1 MLFCVTRILTLHQAG
16 IAGEGSVMER
26 RWDQKLLVDPRKD
39 VRSHHQRHYYQS
51 KNEAASLPLLEAQKP
66 TPALIPISPHFE
78 NSQQVHLLTV
88 HSKHNFV
95 FCFAHW
101 ALLTTVMGASSA
113 ADLLCLYVVRW
124 QLDAALNAVPH
135 GNAPGLLAHWA
146 MGEPLRS
153 PDACNLCCE
162 TWRMAPWSHR
172 MIGRHNQQKQE

>member
-1 MLFCVTRILTLHQAG
+1 MMLFCVTRILALHQAG

-51 KNEAASLPLLEAQKP
+51 KNETASFPLLEAQKP
-66 TPALIPISPHFE
+66 TPTLVPISPHFE

-95 FCFAHW
+95 FCLAHW

-124 QLDAALNAVPH
+124 QLDAAINAVPH
-135 GNAPGLLAHWA
+135 GNVPGLLAHWA
-146 MGEPLRS
+146 MGKPLRS
-153 PDACNLCCE
+153 PDAF
-162 TWRMAPWSHR
+162 
-172 MIGRHNQQKQE
+172 